1 MESTNYN
8 FWKMAFDKKI
18 ADVNSVAKAALSK
31 QITVD
36 EFQTITGLSY
46 IPYVASGTEGFIS
59 AKDIMADLANAK
71 LDNMT
76 KGKLIDRLTK
86 ETALSK
92 VNAMQKETVINDLT
106 SQVANNKLEIIIMNN
121 KTVKEGN

>member
-46 IPYVASGTEGFIS
+46 IPYIANGTENFIS
-59 AKDIMADLANAK
+59 TKDIMADLANTK
-71 LDNMT
+71 LDNMN
-76 KGKLIDRLTK
+76 KSKLIDSLTK

-92 VNAMQKETVINDLT
+92 INAMKKESVINDLT
-106 SQVANNKLEIIIMNN
+106 SQVANNKLEIMIMNN